1 MLENIVPV
9 VLLATAALVVAG
21 NWTAVAWSL
30 RLKSRGIE
38 RHISTVPLL
47 AQILAFL
54 AAAVASQSVSPILP
68 AWSYWVVTCSDI
80 ALYSMLLVP
89 VYLLRSRFRART

>member
-1 MLENIVPV
+1 ENIVPV
-9 VLLATAALVVAG
+9 VLLVTAALVVAG
-21 NWTAVAWSL
+21 NWAAVVWSL

-38 RHISTVPLL
+38 RHISTVPLV

-54 AAAVASQSVSPILP
+54 AAVVASQSVSPILP
-68 AWSYWVVTCSDI
+68 AWSYCVVACSDI

-89 VYLLRSRFRART
+89 VYLLRSRFRAGT